1 MLERRHA
8 IVGACTLALLQALTL
23 CLSRGQTSALLS
35 DAVQLLLGI
44 LCVVESM
51 RAWRRSIGAWRYHW
65 LWLSVTFGIWTAAQV
80 LGVYIDKTGQHFLDP
95 VDDLLFFM
103 SGIPFGMLLFLDPD
117 EEREAFGDQVLQALA
132 RRMKC
137 VLRSYDSAGRYG
149 GEEFLIV
156 LPNCDA
162 QNTFAKVWRNSRSAR
177 ARGWFR

>member
-8 IVGACTLALLQALTL
+8 IVGACTLVLLQALTL
-23 CLSRGQTSALLS
+23 WLSRGQTSALLS

-103 SGIPFGMLLFLDPD
+103 SGIPFGMPLFLDPD
-117 EEREAFGDQVLQALA
+117 EEREAFDHLHLRDFLQICGFWICVYLYFSRYQVI
-132 RRMKC
+132 RRAAVHWGPFGWSTSLVFNGSGPC
-137 VLRSYDSAGRYG
+137 RL
-149 GEEFLIV
+149 
-156 LPNCDA
+156 C
-162 QNTFAKVWRNSRSAR
+162 SAR
-177 ARGWFR
+177 L